1 MSDPSSVWMKPKP
14 RSPTSFLIVP
24 VATCPPRAR
33 YVRESFWGTVRG
45 SENTG
50 TRTFPVPAGGVS
62 MTRPVGLSRRRTRND
77 LTSLG
82 VTNIRQR
89 STSTANA
96 IDAYLQSRL
105 GDIVLVSKLP
115 DVVRYAQNIDDPAAR
130 NAARAALTAAAA
142 RSPEYESVA
151 VVDAKG
157 KIVAASVATDEGTSV
172 AFREYFLSALK
183 GATYVSDPS
192 YSVITN
198 RPALFFSS
206 PVAANGVVLAVVR
219 TRVNLA
225 SVWDIVEGD
234 AGSVGEGAHSF
245 LVDDYGIRLAVS
257 ETRGHRDQ
265 AESLIYKPIAAI
277 DADTAK
283 KLAADKRFG
292 QKTPEQLVI
301 DPLPTLKTALD
312 ALPKGASADA
322 TFAFGAGSA
331 EQRGVVTRLVTKPWG
346 YVLAVPLTTY
356 TKAADNA
363 TFDAVLMLVMGV
375 LLSFVIGVVLT
386 RSLVGPLRR
395 LVGEATQVSTGDVDL
410 REAHFDTRSGD
421 DITHEVASAFDRMLN
436 ALRFYALADETGT
449 GGEE

>member
-1 MSDPSSVWMKPKP
+1 MRALARDGWTRWARGAGERMRRPGVRFWQKVLAAL
-14 RSPTSFLIVP
+14 LIVG
-24 VATCPPRAR
+24 VAPIAL
-33 YVRESFWGTVRG
+33 
-45 SENTG
+45 
-50 TRTFPVPAGGVS
+50 VS
-62 MTRPVGLSRRRTRND
+62 AVSTHNTRND

-96 IDAYLQSRL
+96 IDAYLASRL
-105 GDIVLVSKLP
+105 GDIILVAKLP
-115 DVVRYAQNIDDPAAR
+115 DIINYATNFTDQQ
-130 NAARAALTAAAA
+130 ARAGARVALSAAAA

-151 VVDAKG
+151 VVDPKG
-157 KIVAASVATDEGTSV
+157 TIVAASVPTDEGTSV
-172 AFREYFLSALK
+172 AFREYFLTAMK
-183 GATYVSDPS
+183 GTPYVSDPS

-312 ALPKGASADA
+312 KLPKGQTLST
-322 TFAFGAGSA
+322 TFGYGNGSG
-331 EQRGVVTRLVTKPWG
+331 EQRGVVTRLAAKP
-346 YVLAVPLTTY
+346 LAY
-356 TKAADNA
+356 
-363 TFDAVLMLVMGV
+363 
-375 LLSFVIGVVLT
+375 
-386 RSLVGPLRR
+386 
-395 LVGEATQVSTGDVDL
+395 
-410 REAHFDTRSGD
+410 
-421 DITHEVASAFDRMLN
+421 
-436 ALRFYALADETGT
+436 
-449 GGEE
+449 

>member
-1 MSDPSSVWMKPKP
+1 MGRP
-14 RSPTSFLIVP
+14 RIRFWHKVLAALLIVG
-24 VATCPPRAR
+24 VAPIAL
-33 YVRESFWGTVRG
+33 VSAV
-45 SENTG
+45 SI
-50 TRTFPVPAGGVS
+50 AG
-62 MTRPVGLSRRRTRND
+62 TRND

-277 DADTAK
+277 DPEVAK

-292 QKTPEQLVI
+292 QKTPDQLVL
-301 DPLPTLKTALD
+301 DPLPSLKDAIDRQADSATLAYN
-312 ALPKGASADA
+312 S
-322 TFAFGAGSA
+322 GSA
-331 EQRGVVTRLVTKPWG
+331 EQRAVAARMHTKPWT
-346 YVLAVPLTTY
+346 YTLAVPLATY
-356 TKAADNA
+356 TSSADDSTVSVALAA
-363 TFDAVLMLVMGV
+363 AVGI
-375 LLSFVIGVVLT
+375 LLAAIVSLLLT
-386 RSLVGPLRR
+386 RSIVGPLRR
-395 LVGEATQVSTGDVDL
+395 LAGQAQLMSSGNVDIETAAFEDVK
-410 REAHFDTRSGD
+410 GD
-421 DITHEVASAFDRMLN
+421 DVTHEVATAFDRLGN
-436 ALRFYALADETGT
+436 ALRYYAATR
-449 GGEE
+449 GEAPAGDLR